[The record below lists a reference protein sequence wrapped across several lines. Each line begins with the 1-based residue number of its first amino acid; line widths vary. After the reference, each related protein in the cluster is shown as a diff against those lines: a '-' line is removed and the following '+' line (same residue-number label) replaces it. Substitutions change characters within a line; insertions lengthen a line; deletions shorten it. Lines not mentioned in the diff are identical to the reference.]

1 MKYIIVG
8 LGNYGGMLAE
18 ELSALGNEVIGVD
31 KDMHKVE
38 LLKDKIAT
46 SFTMDATEEE
56 SLVALPLAEVDVVIV
71 AIGENLSASVR
82 VIAMLKKNG
91 VKRIM
96 ARAVDDVHKMILEAF
111 GLERIL
117 TPEKDAARSLVRLLN
132 LQLNV
137 ESFPI
142 SDSYYVAKFSIPENF
157 VGMQLKDLTFEKDFS
172 LKIIALVRGKKIT
185 NPIGVS
191 IMEHRVANE
200 FTENLVLDKADQLV
214 CYGSY
219 KNFMSLWKT
228 L

>member
-38 LLKDKIAT
+38 LLKDKIVT

-56 SLVALPLAEVDVVIV
+56 SLIALPWAEVDVVIV

-96 ARAVDDVHKMILEAF
+96 ARAVDEVHKMILEAF

-137 ESFPI
+137 ESFSI
-142 SDSYYVAKFSIPENF
+142 TDNYYVAKFSIPENF
-157 VGMQLKDLTFEKDFS
+157 VGMQLKDLTFEKDFN

-191 IMEHRVANE
+191 ILEHRVANE
-200 FTENLVLDKADQLV
+200 FTENLVLDKDDQLV

>member
-1 MKYIIVG
+1 MVEILVDFWGGCLQMMTPYNLLIILLGSLVGTVVGALPG
-8 LGNYGGMLAE
+8 LGPSAGLA
-18 ELSALGNEVIGVD
+18 LMIP
-31 KDMHKVE
+31 M
-38 LLKDKIAT
+38 T
-46 SFTMDATEEE
+46 FTLDATEED

-96 ARAVDDVHKMILEAF
+96 ARAVDEVHKMILEAF

-137 ESFPI
+137 ESFSI
-142 SDSYYVAKFSIPENF
+142 TDNYYVAKFSIPENF
-157 VGMQLKDLTFEKDFS
+157 VGMQLKDLTFEKDFN

-191 IMEHRVANE
+191 ILEHRVANE
-200 FTENLVLDKADQLV
+200 FTENLVLDKDDQLV
-214 CYGSY
+214 
-219 KNFMSLWKT
+219 
-228 L
+228 